1 MLWNEGKGLELMD
14 PLLGGSRCPDEF
26 LRCYHIGLLCVQEDA
41 FDRSTMS
48 YVIIMLKSES
58 INLWQPEGPTF
69 SVGIFANNQEI
80 ASGSSSS
87 VNDLTASTTMP
98 RRWDCSVSLMSFPG
112 HLYLHLVSDNVILLQ
127 KHVTASRFGQTVS
140 GISLISFS
148 VSVLKN
154 EVGFFSVISN
164 FIHLHFPYVSEIC
177 L

>member
-26 LRCYHIGLLCVQEDA
+26 LRCYHIGLLCIQEDA
-41 FDRSTMS
+41 FDRPTMS

-80 ASGSSSS
+80 ANGSSSS

-98 RRWDCSVSLMSFPG
+98 RWWDCSVSLMSFPG

-127 KHVTASRFGQTVS
+127 KPFQEY
-140 GISLISFS
+140 LWFLFQF
-148 VSVLKN
+148 VLKN

-164 FIHLHFPYVSEIC
+164 FIHSHFPYVSEIC
-177 L
+177 LFS